1 MNLLK
6 LTPSQEETVRH
17 QFDSFCKKIL
27 REEARNYA
35 KHIAWRS
42 EHEISLSSL
51 SEEEQNRLY
60 VLDEYPSE
68 QFPFRVQEHNI
79 LIHDEKL
86 ADALNKLSSE
96 KRSIVLLAYAL
107 GMTDQRI
114 ADELGMVRYTVQRRR
129 AQTLKELKKELEKTG
144 W

>member
-1 MNLLK
+1 M
-6 LTPSQEETVRH
+6 
-17 QFDSFCKKIL
+17 
-27 REEARNYA
+27 
-35 KHIAWRS
+35 
-42 EHEISLSSL
+42 
-51 SEEEQNRLY
+51 
-60 VLDEYPSE
+60 
-68 QFPFRVQEHNI
+68 QEHNI

-86 ADALNKLSSE
+86 ADALNKLSCE

-129 AQTLKELKKELEKTG
+129 AQTLKELRKELEKMG